1 PLLSSCR
8 PMPTAAFPSARRK
21 PPRRLT
27 TQRLII
33 VSGKGGVGK
42 STVAAAL
49 ALAASRSGLRTLVVE
64 VSGRHDAARLLG
76 TTAMS
81 SQPQAGPVLEHVSVE
96 RHGALRDYLRNE
108 VPGRLPAAMLARSKM
123 FELFV
128 DAAPGLGELLTIGK
142 VCDLAGLGRGR
153 RGDESPDLVVLDA
166 PSSGQLVG
174 MLTAPRTFGSIAR
187 VGPVARQAA
196 AIQRVLTDPAAVA
209 VVAVAA
215 AEQMAVSETVALSD
229 HLQEELGIDFA
240 AVVVNKLLPARF
252 SVADAAR
259 LSVAGDDPAVRTA
272 RWFHARARAQRAQ
285 LARLRKGVP
294 GVPSTTLP
302 LLFVDELDQV
312 ALDRLADAVDHLLA

>member
-1 PLLSSCR
+1 
-8 PMPTAAFPSARRK
+8 MPTAAFPSTRRK
-21 PPRRLT
+21 PPWRLT

-49 ALAASRSGLRTLVVE
+49 ALAASRNGLRTLVVE
-64 VSGRHDAARLLG
+64 VSGRRDVARLLEG
-76 TTAMS
+76 GAAMN
-81 SQPQAGPVLEHVSVE
+81 SQPHARPGPEHVSVE
-96 RHGALRDYLRNE
+96 RQSALRDYLRNE

-142 VCDLAGLGRGR
+142 VCDLAGLAGGR
-153 RGDESPDLVVLDA
+153 RGDGTPDLVVLDA

-196 AIQRVLTDPAAVA
+196 EVQRVLTDPTAVAAVA
-209 VVAVAA
+209 VAT
-215 AEQMAVSETVALSD
+215 AERMAVSEALALRD
-229 HLQEELGIDFA
+229 RLQQELGIDFA

-252 SVADAAR
+252 SAADAAR

-272 RWFHARARAQRAQ
+272 RWFDARARAQRVQ
-285 LARLRKGVP
+285 LARLSKGLP
-294 GVPSTTLP
+294 GVPSITLP
-302 LLFVDELDQV
+302 FLCVDESDRV
-312 ALDRLADAVDHLLA
+312 ALDRLADAVDHLVA